1 MILQSIALWL
11 NEDYKKDI
19 KRNKKAILFLFSI
32 PTTLFDTNKK
42 ESGVGQG
49 IRTNLSAFS

>member
-19 KRNKKAILFLFSI
+19 KRNKKAILFLSI